1 MNPDQYHI
9 IPLDDLREHEASVS
23 CWCRPSSD
31 DDEPSV
37 FVHHAMD
44 GREQFES
51 GGPTTATACE
61 LTRLL

>member
-9 IPLDDLREHEASVS
+9 IPLDDLLEHEASVS

-31 DDEPSV
+31 DDEPSL

-51 GGPTTATACE
+51 GE
-61 LTRLL
+61 RLPS